1 MADNEASVGLEL
13 GVGGGI
19 FPANAK
25 LAVSLKRG
33 WNSRGQEALDS
44 VTQAVNGE
52 VLEHRLLQ
60 APEVEVLLARA
71 VNAAAASSLA
81 SKRRLLA
88 RVVQAA
94 VLDDAAIDQSTLILD
109 VLEQV
114 DAVHVRCLEAI
125 ARAELESK
133 EAGDWEFTAERAEK
147 PSNQRVQDAA
157 DGYPSPIIKRLET
170 LGLADASVDWSGH
183 TRVTGMTVFG
193 ELVLNDL
200 RQVSVPDP

>member
-33 WNSRGQEALDS
+33 WNSRGQDVLDS
-44 VTQAVNGE
+44 VTQAVDGE
-52 VLEHRLLQ
+52 VLERRLLQ
-60 APEVEVLLARA
+60 APELEVLLARA

-94 VLDDAAIDQSTLILD
+94 ILDDAAIDQATLIVD

-114 DAVHVRCLEAI
+114 DAVHIRCLEAI
-125 ARAELESK
+125 ARAELNSK

-147 PSNQRVQDAA
+147 PANQRVQEAA
-157 DGYPSPIIKRLET
+157 DDYPSPIIKRLAT
-170 LGLADASVDWSGH
+170 LGLADASVDWGGH

-200 RQVSVPDP
+200 RQESLPAP